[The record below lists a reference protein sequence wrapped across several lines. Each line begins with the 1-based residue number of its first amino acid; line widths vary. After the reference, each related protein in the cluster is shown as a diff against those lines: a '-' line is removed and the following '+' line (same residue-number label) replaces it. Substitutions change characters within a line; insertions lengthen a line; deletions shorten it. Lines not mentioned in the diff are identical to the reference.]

1 MPESLVR
8 FESVKKA
15 FGAVQALDGV
25 TFTVEPEEVFAF
37 IGPNGSGKTTTI
49 RILLG
54 IYQADDGTVEV
65 LGLDPNKDFSRIGPQ
80 LGVMLEH
87 PATLDLLTGEES
99 LDLYAGLFC
108 LTARES
114 AERRGGRRQRGGWG
128 ERAKERLGT
137 YTPGATQRGAERRA
151 WTALERVSLTHAA
164 RRKVG
169 AYSKGMRQRMSL
181 ARCLLN
187 RPRLLVL
194 DEPFD
199 GIDAESRRD
208 LIKVLP
214 DLTRGTGASVFITSH
229 NLSEV
234 ERIATRVA
242 IIDRGR
248 VARLDSVHS
257 LCAPVEGQEVLV
269 VTLSKAGAM
278 REMELQ
284 ALFPA
289 ARWDGERRQL
299 LVSLREVG
307 RTREAIL
314 NELLGR
320 GIDVEA
326 FEMKRMTLEEVY
338 FSVTD
343 RGRRL

>member
-1 MPESLVR
+1 
-8 FESVKKA
+8 
-15 FGAVQALDGV
+15 
-25 TFTVEPEEVFAF
+25 
-37 IGPNGSGKTTTI
+37 
-49 RILLG
+49 
-54 IYQADDGTVEV
+54 
-65 LGLDPNKDFSRIGPQ
+65 
-80 LGVMLEH
+80 MLEH
-87 PATLDLLTGEES
+87 PATLDLLTGEEY

-114 AERRGGRRQRGGWG
+114 AERRAEALKRVGLAN
-128 ERAKERLGT
+128 RAKERLGT
-137 YTPGATQRGAERRA
+137 
-151 WTALERVSLTHAA
+151 
-164 RRKVG
+164 
-169 AYSKGMRQRMSL
+169 YSKGMRQRMSL

>member
-1 MPESLVR
+1 VPESLVR

-87 PATLDLLTGEES
+87 PATLDLLTGEEY

-114 AERRGGRRQRGGWG
+114 AERRAEALKRVGLAN
-128 ERAKERLGT
+128 RAKERLGT
-137 YTPGATQRGAERRA
+137 
-151 WTALERVSLTHAA
+151 
-164 RRKVG
+164 
-169 AYSKGMRQRMSL
+169 YSKGMRQRMSL

-278 REMELQ
+278 REMELL

>member
-1 MPESLVR
+1 MPASLVR

-87 PATLDLLTGEES
+87 PATLDLLTGEEY

-114 AERRGGRRQRGGWG
+114 AERRAEALKRVGLAN
-128 ERAKERLGT
+128 RAKERLGT
-137 YTPGATQRGAERRA
+137 
-151 WTALERVSLTHAA
+151 
-164 RRKVG
+164 
-169 AYSKGMRQRMSL
+169 YSKGMRQRMSL

>member
-87 PATLDLLTGEES
+87 PATLDLLTGEEY

-114 AERRGGRRQRGGWG
+114 AERRAEALKRVGLAN
-128 ERAKERLGT
+128 RAKERLGT
-137 YTPGATQRGAERRA
+137 
-151 WTALERVSLTHAA
+151 
-164 RRKVG
+164 
-169 AYSKGMRQRMSL
+169 YSKGMRQRMSL

-326 FEMKRMTLEEVY
+326 FEMKRVTLEEVY

>member
-1 MPESLVR
+1 VPESLVR

-87 PATLDLLTGEES
+87 PATLDLLTGEEY

-114 AERRGGRRQRGGWG
+114 AERRAEALKRVGLAN
-128 ERAKERLGT
+128 RAKERLGT
-137 YTPGATQRGAERRA
+137 
-151 WTALERVSLTHAA
+151 
-164 RRKVG
+164 
-169 AYSKGMRQRMSL
+169 YSKGMRQRMSL